1 MKKILDN
8 IAAGIIY
15 SAILMSV
22 VFSYDAA
29 RRIKL
34 LEEKIEIRDSLHH
47 RIQSYA
53 EHRDSLV
60 FDYVR
65 NFLDRQNTEKVI
77 IKKDTVYV
85 YDYKGKIK

>member
-1 MKKILDN
+1 MKKVFDN

-15 SAILMSV
+15 AAIFLSA

-60 FDYVR
+60 FDCVQR
-65 NFLDRQNTEKVI
+65 FIESKNTEKI
-77 IKKDTVYV
+77 IKKDTVYTYV
-85 YDYKGKIK
+85 YKGTNK